1 MDVGSIAGKA
11 IQQAVN
17 QSATQSGAGAAAKSP
32 AEASAEAVARLEDAL
47 GAPGQQQPPVGELD
61 VRDATS
67 GVDVAGNAPAASGS
81 SLGDRILGGLGRLGE
96 ESRAALDQVKAAVG
110 PKGEVSPADL
120 LRAQSALM
128 QVSIQQDVTSK
139 VAGKATQTL
148 DTLLK
153 NQ

>member
-11 IQQAVN
+11 IQQAAS
-17 QSATQSGAGAAAKSP
+17 QSATQSAAKPP
-32 AEASAEAVARLEDAL
+32 AEASADAMARLENAL
-47 GAPGQQQPPVGELD
+47 GAPGQQQSPVAQLD
-61 VRDATS
+61 VRDGAAGVEAAGGAPPVS
-67 GVDVAGNAPAASGS
+67 GG

-96 ESRAALDQVKAAVG
+96 NSRAALEQVKSAVG
-110 PKGEVSPADL
+110 PTGEVSPADL